1 MKYIQAFLRS
11 LVPVIQLLGLPLLG
25 WGIDD
30 LRGFLSMSPRAG
42 YAVIAAVFVFDEVYP
57 VIKRSVGN
65 QTSKAEE
72 TKYVRRQHIL
82 VILVLLFWSA
92 IIFFLPLADRHNI
105 GVMLVGEEVRWLGL
119 VLFGLGLAT
128 ISRARVILGRMYS
141 LDVTIQKS
149 HQLIS
154 TDLYRYIRHPI
165 YSGVIIQALGFS
177 LVFRS
182 WIGLAAMIP
191 VVAFFLLRIKDE
203 EAVLQS
209 EFGSEWEA
217 YCERSWR
224 LIPYLY

>member
-1 MKYIQAFLRS
+1 MKYIRAFLRS

-30 LRGFLSMSPRAG
+30 LRGFLSMSPRVG
-42 YAVIAAVFVFDEVYP
+42 YAVIAAIFVIDEVYP
-57 VIKRSVGN
+57 VIKRSVRN
-65 QTSKAEE
+65 QTNKGEE
-72 TKYVRRQHIL
+72 SKYVHRQHVL
-82 VILVLLFWSA
+82 VILLLLFWGV
-92 IIFFLPLADRHNI
+92 ILFFLPLADRRSI
-105 GVMLVGEEVRWLGL
+105 GVMMVSQEIRWLGL

-128 ISRARVILGRMYS
+128 ISRSRVTLGRMYS

-149 HQLIS
+149 HQLIT

-203 EAVLQS
+203 EAVLKK
-209 EFGSEWEA
+209 EFGPQWKA
-217 YCERSWR
+217 YCERSWH
-224 LIPYLY
+224 LPYLY

>member
-1 MKYIQAFLRS
+1 MKYIRAFLRS

-42 YAVIAAVFVFDEVYP
+42 YAVIAAVFVFGEVYP
-57 VIKRSVGN
+57 VIKGSVGN
-65 QTSKAEE
+65 QTSKGEE
-72 TKYVRRQHIL
+72 SKHVRRQHVL
-82 VILVLLFWSA
+82 VILLLLFWGA
-92 IIFFLPLADRHNI
+92 ILFFLPLADRRSI
-105 GVMLVGEEVRWLGL
+105 GVMMVSQEIRWLGL

-128 ISRARVILGRMYS
+128 ISRARVTLGRMYS
-141 LDVTIQKS
+141 LEVTIQKS
-149 HQLIS
+149 HQLI
-154 TDLYRYIRHPI
+154 TTGLYRHIRHPI

>member
-1 MKYIQAFLRS
+1 
-11 LVPVIQLLGLPLLG
+11 VIQLLGLPLLG

-30 LRGFLSMSPRAG
+30 LRGFLSLSPRVG
-42 YAVIAAVFVFDEVYP
+42 YAVIAAVFVIDEVYP
-57 VIKRSVGN
+57 VIKGSVGN
-65 QTSKAEE
+65 RTSKGEE
-72 TKYVRRQHIL
+72 NKYVRRQHVL
-82 VILVLLFWSA
+82 VILVLLFGA
-92 IIFFLPLADRHNI
+92 AVLFFLPLADRRSI

-119 VLFGLGLAT
+119 FLFGLGLAT
-128 ISRARVILGRMYS
+128 ISRARVTLGRMYS
-141 LDVTIQKS
+141 LEVTIQKS
-149 HQLIS
+149 HQLI
-154 TDLYRYIRHPI
+154 TTGLYRYIRHPI

>member
-1 MKYIQAFLRS
+1 MKYIRAFLRS

-42 YAVIAAVFVFDEVYP
+42 YAVIAAVFVFGEVYP
-57 VIKRSVGN
+57 VIKGSVGN
-65 QTSKAEE
+65 QTSKGEE
-72 TKYVRRQHIL
+72 SKHVRRQHVL
-82 VILVLLFWSA
+82 VILLLLFWGA
-92 IIFFLPLADRHNI
+92 ILFFLPLADRRSI
-105 GVMLVGEEVRWLGL
+105 GVMMVSQEIRWLGL

-128 ISRARVILGRMYS
+128 ISGARVTLGRMYS
-141 LDVTIQKS
+141 LEVTIQKS
-149 HQLIS
+149 HQLI
-154 TDLYRYIRHPI
+154 TTGLYRHIRHPI

-182 WIGLAAMIP
+182 WIGLAAVIP

>member
-1 MKYIQAFLRS
+1 MKYIRAFLRL

-42 YAVIAAVFVFDEVYP
+42 YAVIASVFVIDEVYP
-57 VIKRSVGN
+57 LIKGSVGN
-65 QTSKAEE
+65 RTIKGEESKH
-72 TKYVRRQHIL
+72 VRRQHVL
-82 VILVLLFWSA
+82 VILLLLFWSA
-92 IIFFLPLADRHNI
+92 ILFFLPLADRHSI
-105 GVMLVGEEVRWLGL
+105 GVMMVSQEIRWLGL
-119 VLFGLGLAT
+119 VLFGFGLAT
-128 ISRARVILGRMYS
+128 ISWARATLGRMYS
-141 LDVTIQKS
+141 LEVTIQKS
-149 HQLIS
+149 HQLI
-154 TDLYRYIRHPI
+154 TTGPYRYIRNPI

-191 VVAFFLLRIKDE
+191 LVAFFLLRIKDE

>member
-1 MKYIQAFLRS
+1 MKYIRALLRS
-11 LVPVIQLLGLPLLG
+11 LVSVIQLLGLPLLG

-42 YAVIAAVFVFDEVYP
+42 YAVIAAVFVLSEVYP
-57 VIKRSVGN
+57 IIKGSIRN
-65 QTSKAEE
+65 QTSKGEE
-72 TKYVRRQHIL
+72 SKYLRRQHVL
-82 VILVLLFWSA
+82 VILVLLFWGA
-92 IIFFLPLADRHNI
+92 ILFLLPLADRRSI
-105 GVMLVGEEVRWLGL
+105 GVMMVSQEIRWLGL
-119 VLFGLGLAT
+119 VLFGIGLAT
-128 ISRARVILGRMYS
+128 IARARGTLGRMYS
-141 LDVTIQKS
+141 LEVTIQKS

-154 TDLYRYIRHPI
+154 NGLYRYIRHPI
-165 YSGVIIQALGFS
+165 YSGVIIQALGFA

-203 EAVLQS
+203 EAVLQK
-209 EFGSEWEA
+209 EFGPQWKA